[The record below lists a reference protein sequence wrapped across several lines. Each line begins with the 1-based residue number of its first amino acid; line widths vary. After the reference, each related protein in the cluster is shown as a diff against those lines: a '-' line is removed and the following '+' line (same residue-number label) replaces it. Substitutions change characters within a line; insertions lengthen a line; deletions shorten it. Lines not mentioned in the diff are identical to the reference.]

1 MSYSAILFYGYVGV
15 VGLALWA
22 LLKYFKSAVSLAQI
36 WCTYGAALRTLAQ
49 LHTMMPSLAGHTFDM
64 LTHALRVSFVL
75 CQVAGHM
82 QHLVRTLVYRSFQ
95 LHVFERTCE
104 IVPLR

>member
-36 WCTYGAALRTLAQ
+36 WCTYGALLRTLAR
-49 LHTMMPSLAGHTFDM
+49 LHTIMPSLAGHTADV
-64 LTHALRVSFVL
+64 LTHALRPL
-75 CQVAGHM
+75 PG
-82 QHLVRTLVYRSFQ
+82 RSASATS
-95 LHVFERTCE
+95 L
-104 IVPLR
+104 